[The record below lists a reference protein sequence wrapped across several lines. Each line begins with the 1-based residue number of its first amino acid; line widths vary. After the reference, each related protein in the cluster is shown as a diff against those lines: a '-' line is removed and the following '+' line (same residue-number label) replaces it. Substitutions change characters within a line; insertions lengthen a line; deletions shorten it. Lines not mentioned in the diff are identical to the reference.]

1 MYGANAL
8 LIITKHIKHVQW
20 YYYPGGINFELV
32 VKRCFTVYYLQAR
45 DEPETPGNVD
55 LELSF
60 GTDEE
65 NSGNELEVLIIYL
78 FIKVFRQLSN
88 NWIVD

>member
-1 MYGANAL
+1 
-8 LIITKHIKHVQW
+8 
-20 YYYPGGINFELV
+20 
-32 VKRCFTVYYLQAR
+32 VYYLQAR